1 MLCTYER
8 TLYENPSNGF
18 CISSF
23 VTDDTSVPNTA
34 RNKKV
39 TDNRIHF
46 TAKGY
51 DIPKTSAINLNLG
64 GEWEE
69 SKYGLQFSISSF
81 EEIIP
86 QTKEGITAY
95 LSSGLIKGVGEK
107 TAKNIVDTFGVDT
120 LKVFDEEPNKLTQI
134 RGITPKKLNK
144 IINSYNKSRYMR
156 EILSYLTPY
165 GISVNKIYKIRDE
178 FGENSAKIVR
188 EQPFMLCSISGFG
201 FKTVDAIA
209 RKTNTALNDPMRI
222 RGAAFF
228 ILDEAQM
235 NGNLFIPADEY
246 KNRTLQLLCEN
257 FDYQVVTMDEVVQEL
272 RTMLREKLIFV
283 DNKNIYSYKCLNAEK
298 QTAENISKFIGKK
311 IKYDKDV
318 DAEIELS
325 QKRLGIT
332 LSTAQKL
339 GVKTCLENKLA
350 VITGDPGT
358 GKTTVLKVILDVY
371 KQLNKGEILLTAPT
385 GRAARRM
392 AESTGVLEAKTLHSA
407 LGLMG
412 GDEDNST
419 TEDMLYED
427 FIIADEM
434 SMVDMFLAN
443 ELFSRTQTGSQLLF
457 LGDTEQLPSV
467 GAGNVLRELI
477 KCGLIPIVVL
487 DTVFRQSKTSRIS
500 LNAEKIKKNDTKI
513 LYGSDFDFIDAL
525 DESDAAQIVTD
536 LYVKEVNDIG
546 LDNVQIL
553 APFKNRGATSVN
565 MMNSTLREIINEKD
579 VSKAELQIKKRIFRV
594 GDRVMQTK
602 NKGDISNGDVGYITG
617 IYTDEDNDSTI
628 TVEFSDNRIV
638 EFSPED
644 TDRLELSYS
653 MTIHKSQGSEYKTVI
668 IPLLSSHYIMLRRN
682 LIYTAITRAKVKVIL
697 VGQKKAL
704 FTAIHKN
711 DIDKRNTMLAERIR
725 ACHQSGKSV

>member
-318 DAEIELS
+318 DVEIELS

-350 VITGDPGT
+350 VITGGPGT

-371 KQLNKGEILLTAPT
+371 KHL
-385 GRAARRM
+385 
-392 AESTGVLEAKTLHSA
+392 AK
-407 LGLMG
+407 
-412 GDEDNST
+412 
-419 TEDMLYED
+419 
-427 FIIADEM
+427 
-434 SMVDMFLAN
+434 
-443 ELFSRTQTGSQLLF
+443 
-457 LGDTEQLPSV
+457 
-467 GAGNVLRELI
+467 
-477 KCGLIPIVVL
+477 
-487 DTVFRQSKTSRIS
+487 
-500 LNAEKIKKNDTKI
+500 
-513 LYGSDFDFIDAL
+513 
-525 DESDAAQIVTD
+525 
-536 LYVKEVNDIG
+536 
-546 LDNVQIL
+546 
-553 APFKNRGATSVN
+553 
-565 MMNSTLREIINEKD
+565 
-579 VSKAELQIKKRIFRV
+579 
-594 GDRVMQTK
+594 
-602 NKGDISNGDVGYITG
+602 
-617 IYTDEDNDSTI
+617 
-628 TVEFSDNRIV
+628 
-638 EFSPED
+638 
-644 TDRLELSYS
+644 
-653 MTIHKSQGSEYKTVI
+653 
-668 IPLLSSHYIMLRRN
+668 
-682 LIYTAITRAKVKVIL
+682 
-697 VGQKKAL
+697 
-704 FTAIHKN
+704 
-711 DIDKRNTMLAERIR
+711 NT
-725 ACHQSGKSV
+725 